1 MSVII
6 GGIYEHYKGNKYKII
21 GVGKHSETLEK
32 LIIYQALYGN
42 NELWVRPYDMFCE
55 KIVKN
60 GKEIHRFRY
69 MGDELDLMYT
79 IQLDIPE
86 ELNKVLFENDIDI
99 GKEISQY
106 MENVNVEYKPTDA
119 ENHKKDIGIIILASG
134 VSVSAILL
142 CISKIIRTVSERP
155 REIKVIE
162 KNEDGIIL
170 KEETVLLEPNKAS
183 QKTEIDFELGT
194 KSIKLKI
201 LDENN

>member
-6 GGIYEHYKGNKYKII
+6 GGIYEHYKGNKYKVI

-55 KIVKN
+55 KIVKD

-69 MGDELDLMYT
+69 MGDELDLTYT
-79 IQLDIPE
+79 IQLDISE
-86 ELNKVLFENDIDI
+86 ELNKVLFENNIDI

-106 MENVNVEYKPTDA
+106 IENVNVEYKPIDA
-119 ENHKKDIGIIILASG
+119 KNHKKDIGLIILASG

-155 REIKVIE
+155 REVKVIE

-194 KSIKLKI
+194 KSIKFKI